1 MTEIAARIICCI
13 TIMLVVSASGCV
25 APPKDNKTTSQTGNF
40 FNPDQPTTVITQ
52 TPTYV
57 SEVTAFITETT
68 TSGYRT
74 IPPTTLIPPDKYCRI
89 YSTTNT
95 YVYNKTAIAFNLRSP
110 PMFIN
115 YTVKPSNE
123 TRIKVID
130 SKLTGGGE
138 QVLTIDT
145 YSPFSW
151 FEVTVRNKSGG
162 AIYLQDGFG
171 KGKGYTEYLNRTL
184 KVLKKDEMQ
193 IEFAG
198 NNITATAMVWVKP
211 DTNID
216 DTSKFNL
223 TTDCAYFDPNSRDFV

>member
-1 MTEIAARIICCI
+1 MTEISARIICCI

-74 IPPTTLIPPDKYCRI
+74 IPPTTLIPQDKYCRI

-110 PMFIN
+110 P
-115 YTVKPSNE
+115 
-123 TRIKVID
+123 
-130 SKLTGGGE
+130 
-138 QVLTIDT
+138 
-145 YSPFSW
+145 
-151 FEVTVRNKSGG
+151 
-162 AIYLQDGFG
+162 
-171 KGKGYTEYLNRTL
+171 
-184 KVLKKDEMQ
+184 
-193 IEFAG
+193 
-198 NNITATAMVWVKP
+198 
-211 DTNID
+211 
-216 DTSKFNL
+216 
-223 TTDCAYFDPNSRDFV
+223 